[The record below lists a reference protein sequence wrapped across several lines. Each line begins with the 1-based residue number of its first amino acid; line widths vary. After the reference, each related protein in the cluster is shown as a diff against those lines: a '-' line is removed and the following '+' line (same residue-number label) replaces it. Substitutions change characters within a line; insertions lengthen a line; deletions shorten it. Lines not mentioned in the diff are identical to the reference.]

1 MGCPEA
7 SSLVVDS
14 GFSGLVLEGSSR
26 VSAGY
31 SGLLLSCGWAP
42 LLSCGGLL
50 GEGPSLLLALGFPH

>member
-1 MGCPEA
+1 MGCPEG

-31 SGLLLSCGWAP
+31 SGLLLSCGWA
-42 LLSCGGLL
+42 LLMSCGGLW
-50 GEGPSLLLALGFPH
+50 GEGLSLLLVLRFPH